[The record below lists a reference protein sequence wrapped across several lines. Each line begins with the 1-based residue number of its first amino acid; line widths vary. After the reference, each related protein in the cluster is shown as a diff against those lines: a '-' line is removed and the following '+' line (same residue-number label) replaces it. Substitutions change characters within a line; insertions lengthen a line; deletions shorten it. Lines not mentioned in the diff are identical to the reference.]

1 MEINPIFL
9 SSQLMKSDIPNVY
22 ASPGGSILHTLGT
35 LIKPLLSNKPGQ
47 SWIFI
52 SPHEDSPYLSKIKTP
67 SLDISLVKYLNGL
80 DQEVQMAC
88 PFSTLYYNVS
98 TSFVTETQA
107 KLKKAAEKMDAL
119 SKKMKEVN
127 MTKEDERNIYIKS
140 NEQSIKLRGKFFII
154 KK

>member
-1 MEINPIFL
+1 
-9 SSQLMKSDIPNVY
+9 
-22 ASPGGSILHTLGT
+22 
-35 LIKPLLSNKPGQ
+35 
-47 SWIFI
+47 
-52 SPHEDSPYLSKIKTP
+52 
-67 SLDISLVKYLNGL
+67 
-80 DQEVQMAC
+80 MAC
-88 PFSTLYYNVS
+88 PFSKLYYNVS

-140 NEQSIKLRGKFFII
+140 NQESIKLRGKFFII